1 MGRPL
6 LTDEMIE
13 RANRGEDISGPP
25 LHDEEETKILKT
37 TRSQFGYSSP
47 TSGFNQDTLQI
58 DVEPTVTK
66 SRRIENAKRGVFQ
79 AKLNKI
85 LFWIVLLLIA
95 LIAGNRPWGVLA
107 AALAFAAMQVGAN
120 SMQRQ
125 LGVPSALVSI
135 LIGFVVLLILGR
147 KAFHLSLLKRKNKE
161 V

>member
-13 RANRGEDISGPP
+13 RANRGEDISDPP

-37 TRSQFGYSSP
+37 TRSQFGYSSQN
-47 TSGFNQDTLQI
+47 SGFNQDTLQI

-95 LIAGNRPWGVLA
+95 LIAAIIWL
-107 AALAFAAMQVGAN
+107 
-120 SMQRQ
+120 
-125 LGVPSALVSI
+125 
-135 LIGFVVLLILGR
+135 
-147 KAFHLSLLKRKNKE
+147 
-161 V
+161 

>member
-37 TRSQFGYSSP
+37 TRSQFGYSSLN
-47 TSGFNQDTLQI
+47 SSFNQDTLQI
-58 DVEPTVTK
+58 KVTK

-95 LIAGNRPWGVLA
+95 LIVAIIWL
-107 AALAFAAMQVGAN
+107 
-120 SMQRQ
+120 
-125 LGVPSALVSI
+125 
-135 LIGFVVLLILGR
+135 
-147 KAFHLSLLKRKNKE
+147 
-161 V
+161 

>member
-37 TRSQFGYSSP
+37 TRSQFGYSSLN
-47 TSGFNQDTLQI
+47 SSFNQDTMQI
-58 DVEPTVTK
+58 EVDREVVK

-95 LIAGNRPWGVLA
+95 LIAAIIWL
-107 AALAFAAMQVGAN
+107 
-120 SMQRQ
+120 
-125 LGVPSALVSI
+125 
-135 LIGFVVLLILGR
+135 
-147 KAFHLSLLKRKNKE
+147 
-161 V
+161 

>member
-1 MGRPL
+1 M
-6 LTDEMIE
+6 
-13 RANRGEDISGPP
+13 
-25 LHDEEETKILKT
+25 
-37 TRSQFGYSSP
+37 
-47 TSGFNQDTLQI
+47 
-58 DVEPTVTK
+58 
-66 SRRIENAKRGVFQ
+66 
-79 AKLNKI
+79 
-85 LFWIVLLLIA
+85 
-95 LIAGNRPWGVLA
+95 LA

>member
-13 RANRGEDISGPP
+13 RAHRGEDISGPP

-37 TRSQFGYSSP
+37 PRSQFGYSSQN
-47 TSGFNQDTLQI
+47 SVFNQDTLQI

-95 LIAGNRPWGVLA
+95 LIAAIIWL
-107 AALAFAAMQVGAN
+107 
-120 SMQRQ
+120 
-125 LGVPSALVSI
+125 
-135 LIGFVVLLILGR
+135 
-147 KAFHLSLLKRKNKE
+147 
-161 V
+161 

>member
-37 TRSQFGYSSP
+37 TRSQFGYSS
-47 TSGFNQDTLQI
+47 QI

-85 LFWIVLLLIA
+85 LFWIVLLLMA
-95 LIAGNRPWGVLA
+95 LIAAIIWL
-107 AALAFAAMQVGAN
+107 
-120 SMQRQ
+120 
-125 LGVPSALVSI
+125 
-135 LIGFVVLLILGR
+135 
-147 KAFHLSLLKRKNKE
+147 
-161 V
+161 